1 MTSSKVDVAGAPVGT
16 EAASELEP
24 MALTAL
30 TATDYWND
38 SCSIEDL
45 TYAIER
51 GATGATSNP
60 TIVGEVLTREM
71 PLWRDRIRALI
82 DDNPEWTE
90 DEVSWRLI
98 EEMAVRAAAL
108 LMPIFEREHGLKGRL
123 SIQTDP
129 RLYRSAE
136 RIIAQGLRFS
146 ELAPN
151 MQVKVPATRAGI
163 RAVEE
168 VTAAGVSINATVC
181 FTVPQAIAVAEAV
194 QRGLVRREADGG
206 DTSGMTPVCTI
217 MVGRLDDWMGVVAKR
232 DGIVVDPG
240 LVHWAGIAAFKR
252 AYAIFGERGYRTR
265 LLAAAYRHHLHWSEL
280 IGGDI
285 VLTIPCAWQRLFN
298 ASDIEVAPRIDDP
311 VPADI
316 VDSLQAHFPDF
327 RRAYAPDGLSID
339 EFDGYGATVRTLRG
353 FIASYHDLVATIRDI
368 MLPNPDR
375 PR

>member
-1 MTSSKVDVAGAPVGT
+1 MTSSEVDMAVPTAGTQAT
-16 EAASELEP
+16 QNLEP
-24 MALTAL
+24 LALTAL

-82 DDNPEWTE
+82 DDNPRWTE
-90 DEVSWRLI
+90 DEVAWRLI
-98 EEMAVRAAAL
+98 EEMAVRAAEL
-108 LMPIFEREHGLKGRL
+108 LMPVFEREHGLKGRL

-129 RLYRSAE
+129 RLYRDDE
-136 RIIAQGLRFS
+136 RIVAQAMHFRD
-146 ELAPN
+146 LAPN
-151 MQVKVPATRAGI
+151 MQIKIPATRAGI
-163 RAVEE
+163 TAIEE

-194 QRGLVRREADGG
+194 QRGLTRREADGG
-206 DTSGMTPVCTI
+206 DTAAMTPVCTI
-217 MVGRLDDWMGVVAKR
+217 MVGRLDDWMGAIAKR
-232 DGIVVDPG
+232 DGIIVDPG

-252 AYAIFGERGYRTR
+252 AYGIFRERGYRAR

-298 ASDIEVAPRIDDP
+298 ASDIEVVPRIDSP

-316 VDSLQAHFPDF
+316 VDSLKSHFPDF
-327 RRAYAPDGLSID
+327 RRAYEPEGLSIA

-353 FIASYHDLVATIRDI
+353 FIGSYHDLVATIRDV

-375 PR
+375 A

>member
-1 MTSSKVDVAGAPVGT
+1 MTASDVDVTDALAGDAT
-16 EAASELEP
+16 AQALEP

-45 TYAIER
+45 TYALER

-82 DDNPEWTE
+82 DDNPAWTE
-90 DEVSWRLI
+90 DEVAWRLI
-98 EEMAVRAAAL
+98 EEMAVRAAEL
-108 LMPIFEREHGLKGRL
+108 LLPVFEREHGRKGRL

-136 RIIAQGLRFS
+136 RIVAQGLRFNG
-146 ELAPN
+146 LARN

-163 RAVEE
+163 TAIEE

-194 QRGLVRREADGG
+194 ERGLKRHEADGG

-217 MVGRLDDWMGVVAKR
+217 MVGRLDDWMGVLAKR
-232 DGIVVDPG
+232 DGIIVDPG

-252 AYAIFGERGYRTR
+252 AYGIFGDRGYRTR

-298 ASDIEVAPRIDDP
+298 ASDIEVVPRIDNP
-311 VPADI
+311 VPAEI

-327 RRAYAPDGLSID
+327 RRAYAPDGLSVD

-353 FIASYHDLVATIRDI
+353 FIASYHDLVATIRDA

-375 PR
+375 A

>member
-1 MTSSKVDVAGAPVGT
+1 MTSSEVDMAAPPAGS
-16 EAASELEP
+16 EATQDLGLL
-24 MALTAL
+24 ALTAL

-82 DDNPEWTE
+82 EESPEATE
-90 DEVSWRLI
+90 DDVSWTLI
-98 EEMAVRAAAL
+98 EEMALRAAEL

-129 RLYRSAE
+129 RLYRSSE
-136 RIIAQGLRFS
+136 RIIAQALRFS
-146 ELAPN
+146 GLAPN
-151 MQVKVPATRAGI
+151 LQVKIPATRAGI
-163 RAVEE
+163 TAIEE

-194 QRGLVRREADGG
+194 ERGLARREADGG
-206 DTSGMTPVCTI
+206 DTASMTPVCTI

-252 AYAIFGERGYRTR
+252 AYGIFRERGYRAR

-280 IGGDI
+280 VGGDI

-298 ASDIEVAPRIDDP
+298 ASDIEVVPRIDSP
-311 VPADI
+311 VPGEI
-316 VDSLQAHFPDF
+316 LDSLRAHFADF
-327 RRAYAPDGLSID
+327 RRAYAPDGLSIA

-353 FIASYHDLVATIRDI
+353 FIASYHDLVATIRDV
-368 MLPNPDR
+368 MLPSPDR
-375 PR
+375 A

>member
-1 MTSSKVDVAGAPVGT
+1 MTASDVDVTEALAGA
-16 EAASELEP
+16 EAAQALEP

-71 PLWRDRIRALI
+71 PLWRDRIGALI
-82 DDNPEWTE
+82 DDNPAWTE
-90 DEVSWRLI
+90 DEVAWRLI
-98 EEMAVRAAAL
+98 EEMAVRAAEL
-108 LMPIFEREHGLKGRL
+108 LLPVFEREQRRKGRL

-129 RLYRSAE
+129 RLYRSAD
-136 RIIAQGLRFS
+136 RIIAQGLRFNG
-146 ELAPN
+146 LAPN

-163 RAVEE
+163 TAIEE

-194 QRGLVRREADGG
+194 ERGLARHEADGG

-217 MVGRLDDWMGVVAKR
+217 MVGRLDDWMGVLAKR

-252 AYAIFGERGYRTR
+252 AYGIFGQRGYRTR

-298 ASDIEVAPRIDDP
+298 ASDVEVVPRIDNP
-311 VPADI
+311 VAPEI

-339 EFDGYGATVRTLRG
+339 EFDTYGATVRTLRG
-353 FIASYHDLVATIRDI
+353 FIASYHDLVATIRDA

-375 PR
+375 A